1 MINDSYER
9 MKQRP
14 DPVCDPYKSSGKVS
28 VLQEQLSDALSSL
41 KAAIDKKHNL
51 PVLQNVLLTANMDDS
66 CLYITATDLGVGQ
79 TVRIGA
85 KIDRPLSATVHF
97 ATLKELIDLS
107 SPELV
112 HLEWFDEIATLRLLC
127 GSSRSHF
134 KGIKATEFP
143 PVPNVRLPECEI
155 LQFVNRADVRKQVES
170 VASFASKEDRRPA
183 LTCLRFDID
192 SNSFTINASDGL
204 TLNST
209 TIDAES
215 RYSGLTRFIPAKPFI
230 AALKALDND
239 KTVTLIQEEKHVIL
253 TDGKHTV
260 FIFWDSDLKW
270 ELPEVETVAS
280 GVLYNPGLVASMIA
294 KGGTLVLDNA
304 LNDCETRVT
313 AIKAEDNSESESSL
327 RWFDFTPRFFDAS
340 AQTRFLFSK
349 DVGADIAR
357 TLKKLKPTK
366 AQLKKNDYADVVISI
381 VRVNRVY
388 ALAINGAV
396 FMPMSPPALRGNR
409 DHYHES
415 IEALGNRLR
424 DLVTDSASAFGSP
437 RYRLNNGVIEIYQN
451 RRSLVRLH
459 KMPGRLAVAE
469 ELIVNRGGKLQG
481 YFTDV
486 YALSAYDNNTLESLL
501 LNLDRLSGIVLD
513 RPYLCLMRPIK
524 RAEESASV

>member
-1 MINDSYER
+1 
-9 MKQRP
+9 
-14 DPVCDPYKSSGKVS
+14 
-28 VLQEQLSDALSSL
+28 
-41 KAAIDKKHNL
+41 
-51 PVLQNVLLTANMDDS
+51 
-66 CLYITATDLGVGQ
+66 
-79 TVRIGA
+79 
-85 KIDRPLSATVHF
+85 
-97 ATLKELIDLS
+97 
-107 SPELV
+107 
-112 HLEWFDEIATLRLLC
+112 
-127 GSSRSHF
+127 
-134 KGIKATEFP
+134 
-143 PVPNVRLPECEI
+143 
-155 LQFVNRADVRKQVES
+155 
-170 VASFASKEDRRPA
+170 
-183 LTCLRFDID
+183 ID

-381 VRVNRVY
+381 VR
-388 ALAINGAV
+388 
-396 FMPMSPPALRGNR
+396 
-409 DHYHES
+409 
-415 IEALGNRLR
+415 
-424 DLVTDSASAFGSP
+424 
-437 RYRLNNGVIEIYQN
+437 
-451 RRSLVRLH
+451 
-459 KMPGRLAVAE
+459 
-469 ELIVNRGGKLQG
+469 
-481 YFTDV
+481 
-486 YALSAYDNNTLESLL
+486 
-501 LNLDRLSGIVLD
+501 
-513 RPYLCLMRPIK
+513 
-524 RAEESASV
+524 